1 MKKILYILLLLPIFM
16 ITAGFRS
23 CAFTG
28 EIVNFRLWYDL
39 HQGERHTGESTTEYY
54 AIAVGEDGIIGTSE
68 SRPPS
73 DWDLRASGVT
83 QDLNAVTGLKST
95 DSTIAYAVGDK
106 GRVLRST
113 DKGHTWLNVSY
124 PSLNFP
130 DLNGLDIVPVFS
142 PRSTAGFT
150 HIIAVGDSGTVIKS
164 SNSGNNWEWVEYSIN
179 TTKNF
184 KSVICIAPNLFVV
197 VGEKGA
203 VYKTSN
209 GGESWQNLSFSDTS
223 SLNKIV
229 SPQYDRMCIV
239 GNNGKIYTSSN
250 YGISWLARNSGT
262 TNNLRDVVFSSAD
275 SGVAVGDEGV
285 VRLTTNGGVTW
296 LADSNFSNLT
306 TRNIISISRLDQNT
320 VNSITTS
327 SSFND
332 AAVDTTF
339 FLAVSSEPFL
349 GIEPISNLISKIFG
363 LKQNYPNP
371 FNPVTNIEISMPST
385 SFAKLIIYDIQGRE
399 IESLVNQEL
408 KAGTYKID
416 WNASRYPSGVY
427 FYKLTA
433 GDYSETKKMML
444 IK

>member
-1 MKKILYILLLLPIFM
+1 M

-28 EIVNFRLWYDL
+28 EVVNFRLWYDL
-39 HQGERHTGESTTEYY
+39 HQGERHTVERTTEYY
-54 AIAVGEDGIIGTSE
+54 AIIVGEGGIIGTSE
-68 SRPPS
+68 DRPPTN
-73 DWDLRASGVT
+73 WDLRASGVT
-83 QDLNAVTGLKST
+83 QNLNAVTGLKSV
-95 DSTIAYAVGDK
+95 DSTIAYTVGDK

-113 DKGHTWLNVSY
+113 DKGHTWLNISY

-130 DLNGLDIVPVFS
+130 NLNGLDIVPVFS
-142 PRSTAGFT
+142 PRSTAVST
-150 HIIAVGDSGTVIKS
+150 NIIAVGDSGTVIIS
-164 SNSGNNWEWVEYSIN
+164 SNSGSNWEWLECPIN
-179 TTKNF
+179 TTKNLR
-184 KSVICIAPNLFVV
+184 SVVCIAPNFFVV

-209 GGESWQNLSFSDTS
+209 GGEIWQNLSFADTS

-250 YGISWLARNSGT
+250 YGISWQARNSGT
-262 TNNLRDVVFSSAD
+262 TNNLRDVIFSSPD
-275 SGVAVGDEGV
+275 SGIAAGDEGA
-285 VRLTTNGGVTW
+285 VRYTTNGGVTW
-296 LADSNFSNLT
+296 LADSNFNNLT

-327 SSFND
+327 SSINS

-339 FLAVSSEPFL
+339 FLAVSSEPFT
-349 GIEPISNLISKIFG
+349 GIEPIANLISEIFS

-371 FNPVTNIEISMPST
+371 FNPVTNIEISMPVLLLLSLL
-385 SFAKLIIYDIQGRE
+385 FMIFRGRE
-399 IESLVNQEL
+399 IESPVNQEL

-427 FYKLTA
+427 FY
-433 GDYSETKKMML
+433 SNERVPRNKKGGSSDR
-444 IK
+444 